1 MGWGWCGAARRGG
14 VASSLRSVVDRRK
27 NPENEPLTPV
37 SPLAARFFGVYTFM
51 ASLVRAYAA
60 YNITNRQ

>member
-1 MGWGWCGAARRGG
+1 MSGRQRRVTHGLDLSRESRK
-14 VASSLRSVVDRRK
+14 VDEQVLR
-27 NPENEPLTPV
+27 PV

-51 ASLVRAYAA
+51 ASIVRAYAA

>member
-1 MGWGWCGAARRGG
+1 
-14 VASSLRSVVDRRK
+14 VDEQVLR
-27 NPENEPLTPV
+27 PV

-51 ASLVRAYAA
+51 ASIVRAYAA